1 MLIPYRRSTFRILE
15 GDHHRRWKSALPKD
29 VPMPNDVSPV
39 HQAPDSA
46 LAASQAEILDRG
58 FLASKRWTKLIPIAF
73 VTYSLA
79 YLDRSNFS
87 IAVAGGMKSDLSL
100 SASLSALVGA
110 SFFLGYFFFQI
121 PGAIYA
127 ERKSAVRLVFWSL
140 IAWGALASL
149 QGLLTSSTALI
160 IVRFFVGVV
169 EAAVLPAMV
178 ILLANWFTSKERGR
192 ANTYL
197 ILGNPITVMWLSAV
211 SGYLVELT
219 SWRGMFIIEGIPAV
233 AWAFVF
239 RYIMRDKPRDAKWLD
254 AREAEA
260 VEAAIAAEQAKIK
273 PAGGYLKAMTSR
285 NVLLL
290 SAQYFLW
297 SLGIY
302 GFVFWLPSIVSAGAK
317 SGIGL
322 TGLISA
328 IPYGLAAILML
339 VNSKAS
345 DRAGNRANFVWPWL
359 ALGAIAFYGSYLI
372 GPNNF
377 WWSFLLLAIAGG
389 CMYAPY
395 GPYFAYIPEFL
406 PRQTAAASI
415 ALINSCGA
423 LGGFA
428 GAYLIGWLNDSTGS
442 TDASFLLMAACLGI
456 SAAIMPLVARI
467 NRVAATP
474 VGI

>member
-1 MLIPYRRSTFRILE
+1 MPIDLPP
-15 GDHHRRWKSALPKD
+15 SATSSRQSSVRENGRVASS
-29 VPMPNDVSPV
+29 VPNSAVPNS
-39 HQAPDSA
+39 APDQPGQPDP
-46 LAASQAEILDRG
+46 LAGG

-87 IAVAGGMKSDLSL
+87 IAMAGGMKSELSL

-160 IVRFFVGVV
+160 VVRFGVGVV

-211 SGYLVELT
+211 SGFLVELT

-239 RYIMRDKPRDAKWLD
+239 RYIMRDKPTDAAWLD

-273 PAGGYLKAMTSR
+273 PAGGYLQALTSR
-285 NVLLL
+285 NVVLL
-290 SAQYFLW
+290 SVQYFLW

-328 IPYGLAAILML
+328 IPYGFAAILML
-339 VNSKAS
+339 VNSRLS
-345 DRAGNRANFVWPWL
+345 DRAGHRANFVWPWL
-359 ALGAIAFYGSYLI
+359 ALGAVAFYGSYLL
-372 GPNNF
+372 GADHF
-377 WWSFLLLAIAGG
+377 WWSFLLLVIAGG

-415 ALINSCGA
+415 ALINSFGA

-442 TDASFLLMAACLGI
+442 TDASFLLMAGCLAI
-456 SAAIMPLVARI
+456 AAAIMPLVARI
-467 NRVAATP
+467 NRARVADQP
-474 VGI
+474 VGV

>member
-1 MLIPYRRSTFRILE
+1 MLIPYRRSTFRISE

-197 ILGNPITVMWLSAV
+197 ILGNPITVMWLS
-211 SGYLVELT
+211 
-219 SWRGMFIIEGIPAV
+219 PA
-233 AWAFVF
+233 
-239 RYIMRDKPRDAKWLD
+239 I
-254 AREAEA
+254 
-260 VEAAIAAEQAKIK
+260 
-273 PAGGYLKAMTSR
+273 
-285 NVLLL
+285 
-290 SAQYFLW
+290 W
-297 SLGIY
+297 S
-302 GFVFWLPSIVSAGAK
+302 S
-317 SGIGL
+317 
-322 TGLISA
+322 
-328 IPYGLAAILML
+328 
-339 VNSKAS
+339 
-345 DRAGNRANFVWPWL
+345 
-359 ALGAIAFYGSYLI
+359 
-372 GPNNF
+372 
-377 WWSFLLLAIAGG
+377 
-389 CMYAPY
+389 
-395 GPYFAYIPEFL
+395 
-406 PRQTAAASI
+406 
-415 ALINSCGA
+415 
-423 LGGFA
+423 
-428 GAYLIGWLNDSTGS
+428 
-442 TDASFLLMAACLGI
+442 
-456 SAAIMPLVARI
+456 
-467 NRVAATP
+467 
-474 VGI
+474 

>member
-1 MLIPYRRSTFRILE
+1 
-15 GDHHRRWKSALPKD
+15 
-29 VPMPNDVSPV
+29 MPNEASPV
-39 HQAPDSA
+39 NQSPNSN
-46 LAASQAEILDRG
+46 LASSQAEILDRG

-87 IAVAGGMKSDLSL
+87 IAVAGGMKSDLQLDAAL
-100 SASLSALVGA
+100 SSLVGA

-140 IAWGALASL
+140 IAWGLLASL
-149 QGLLTSSTALI
+149 QGLLHSATWLI
-160 IVRFFVGVV
+160 IVRFGVGVV

-197 ILGNPITVMWLSAV
+197 ILGNPITVMWLSAA

-219 SWRGMFIIEGIPAV
+219 SWRGMFIIEGLPAII
-233 AWAFVF
+233 WAFVF
-239 RYIMRDKPRDAKWLD
+239 RYIVRDRPRDAAWLD
-254 AREAEA
+254 AQEAAA
-260 VEAAIAAEQAKIK
+260 VEAALEAEQAKIAPSK
-273 PAGGYLKAMTSR
+273 GYLKALTSR
-285 NVLLL
+285 NVVLL
-290 SAQYFLW
+290 SVQYFLW
-297 SLGIY
+297 SLGVY
-302 GFVFWLPSIVSAGAK
+302 GFVFWLPSIVSAGSD

-339 VNSKAS
+339 VNSRAS
-345 DRAGNRANFVWPWL
+345 DRSGNRANFVWPWL

-377 WWSFLLLAIAGG
+377 WWSFLLLAIAGAA
-389 CMYAPY
+389 MYAPY

-415 ALINSCGA
+415 ALINSFGA

-428 GAYLIGWLNDSTGS
+428 GAYLIGWLNGSTGS
-442 TDASFLLMAACLGI
+442 TDASFLLMAACLGV

-467 NRVAATP
+467 NRTRAAAVP
-474 VGI
+474 ASV